1 MQVRKLMAGRQ
12 ESGWKFGDLFLVKD
26 SLAVMLEAAGLMED
40 ALREYFEL
48 EACFLEV
55 PMHSGALSVHAF
67 GARTIACSIASPA
80 AQPHAGSGTVANWL
94 VPVSSAASS

>member
-1 MQVRKLMAGRQ
+1 MLQVRKLMAGRQ
-12 ESGWKFGDLFLVKD
+12 EVGWKFGDLFLVKD

-55 PMHSGALSVHAF
+55 PMDSGASLRS
-67 GARTIACSIASPA
+67 C
-80 AQPHAGSGTVANWL
+80 
-94 VPVSSAASS
+94 